1 MFVTITHSPKPVLDV
16 QGVAPSSP
24 LPWSRCSDLIEK
36 VAFPCGLS
44 AEFVIVANLLPM
56 LGQVWHHTKSGC
68 ILTAQRSRLSIMRVL
83 LLLYSRHHELSQG
96 F

>member
-1 MFVTITHSPKPVLDV
+1 MNLLRNGLLIRKTEPRQRTVLT
-16 QGVAPSSP
+16 
-24 LPWSRCSDLIEK
+24 EK